1 MFSPQAAEEAR
12 RALQI
17 PVHDDSTIYDDF
29 REFLEARDYSLSYK
43 MPFLLALLDQVS
55 EIGEASIEAV
65 LDEYIGFYEDRTRRG
80 LVVDRSTC
88 PYTAEYLKDRKAMR
102 RSMLVNP
109 FEKFERKR
117 FLYYSKE
124 LGLIAFHHAL
134 WEQLTEEDF
143 ARIREQMREDLREY
157 YEGIG

>member
-1 MFSPQAAEEAR
+1 MFSPQDVEEAR

-29 REFLEARDYSLSYK
+29 FAFLEARDYSLSYK
-43 MPFLLALLDQVS
+43 MPFLLALLDRVS
-55 EIGEASIEAV
+55 EIGEASIEDV
-65 LDEYIGFYEDRTRRG
+65 LDDYIGFYEERIRRG
-80 LVVDRSTC
+80 LVVDRPTC

-117 FLYYSKE
+117 FLYYSKD

-134 WEQLTEEDF
+134 WERLSEADV

-157 YEGIG
+157 YEGM